1 VVSGFLDKGVAV
13 AKKRL
18 ISLSVVFSALAVVG
32 LFQPVPY
39 VLERPGP
46 LFNTLGAVDGTQLV
60 SISGTK
66 TYPTRGE
73 LNMTTVSV
81 YGGPEQGIDL
91 IQAIGGWF
99 NPKVNVIP
107 REVIYPENFT
117 EQEQQQQSVADFS
130 GSQSAATAAA
140 LNYLHLPVQSKIF
153 ISSIEVGMP
162 ADGVLEP
169 GDVVLSV
176 NGVEV
181 TSARQAVSLIR
192 VPPVGKIVHI
202 SVLRKGS
209 VKNLKLKT
217 VSHPEHPNWPFIGIG
232 VDTKYQA
239 TFNINFGVNDVG
251 GPSGGTMFA
260 LSIIDKLTPG
270 ALTDGNVIAGTGT
283 ITAEGE
289 VGAIGGIAQKM
300 IASADHGAKLFIAP
314 KSNCEDI
321 VGHVP
326 AGLKVVPVETL
337 TQAVK
342 VLNDFTA
349 NKPLATCPVNAAK

>member
-1 VVSGFLDKGVAV
+1 M

-18 ISLSVVFSALAVVG
+18 ISLSVVFVALAVAA

-46 LFNTLGAVDGTQLV
+46 LFNTLGEVDGTQLV
-60 SISGTK
+60 AISGTK

-99 NPKVNVIP
+99 SPKINVVP
-107 REVIYPENFT
+107 RDVIYPENFT
-117 EQEQQQQSVADFS
+117 EQQQQQESVADFS
-130 GSQSAATAAA
+130 ASQSDATAAA
-140 LNYLHLPVQSKIF
+140 LNYLNLPVQSKIL
-153 ISSIEVGMP
+153 ISSIEKGMP

-181 TSARQAVSLIR
+181 TSARQAVALIR
-192 VPPVGKIVHI
+192 IPPVGKVVRM
-202 SVLRKGS
+202 SVLRKGL
-209 VKNLKLKT
+209 VKNVQMKT
-217 VSHPEHPNWPFIGIG
+217 VSHPEHAKWPFIGIG
-232 VDTKYQA
+232 VDTNYEA
-239 TFNINFGVNDVG
+239 TFKIDFGVDDVG

-270 ALTDGNVIAGTGT
+270 ALADGKVIAGTGT
-283 ITAEGE
+283 ITPEGS

-300 IASADHGAKLFIAP
+300 IASADHGAQLFIAP
-314 KSNCEDI
+314 KSNCQDI

-326 AGLKVVPVETL
+326 AGLKVVPVATL
-337 TQAVK
+337 NQAVK
-342 VLNDFTA
+342 VLNDFKA
-349 NKPLATCPVNAAK
+349 KKPLASCPVNSTK

>member
-1 VVSGFLDKGVAV
+1 M
-13 AKKRL
+13 AKKRQ
-18 ISLSVVFSALAVVG
+18 ISLSVVLVALAIAA

-46 LFNTLGAVDGTQLV
+46 LFNTLGEVDGTQLV
-60 SISGTK
+60 AISGTK

-99 NPKVNVIP
+99 SPKINVVP
-107 REVIYPENFT
+107 RELIYPENLT
-117 EQEQQQQSVADFS
+117 DEQQQQISVADFS
-130 GSQSAATAAA
+130 TSQSDATAAA
-140 LNYLHLPVQSKIF
+140 LNYLQLPVQSKILV
-153 ISSIEVGMP
+153 SSIETGLP

-181 TSARQAVSLIR
+181 TSARQTVSLIR
-192 VPPVGKIVHI
+192 IPPVGKVVRI
-202 SVLRKGS
+202 SVLRKGL
-209 VKNLKLKT
+209 VKNVQMKT
-217 VSHPEHPNWPFIGIG
+217 VSHPEHPKWPFIGIG
-232 VDTKYQA
+232 VDTNYEA
-239 TFNINFGVNDVG
+239 TFNIDFGVDDVG
-251 GPSGGTMFA
+251 GPSGGTLFA

-270 ALTDGNVIAGTGT
+270 SLTNGKVIAGTGT
-283 ITAEGE
+283 ITPEGS

-300 IASADHGAKLFIAP
+300 IASADHGAELFIAP

-321 VGHVP
+321 IGHMP
-326 AGLKVVPVETL
+326 TGLKVVPVETL
-337 TQAVK
+337 AQAVK
-342 VLNDFTA
+342 VLNDFKA
-349 NKPLATCPVNAAK
+349 KKPLASCPVKLAK

>member
-1 VVSGFLDKGVAV
+1 M

-18 ISLSVVFSALAVVG
+18 ISLSTVFVALGVAA

-46 LFNTLGAVDGTQLV
+46 LFNTLGEVDGTQLV

-81 YGGPEQGIDL
+81 YGGPQQGIDV

-107 REVIYPENFT
+107 REIVYPEDLT
-117 EQEQQQQSVADFS
+117 EQQQEQESVADFS
-130 GSQSAATAAA
+130 ASQSDATAAA
-140 LNYLHLPVQSKIF
+140 LNYLQLPVQSKILV
-153 ISSIEVGMP
+153 SSIESGLP

-169 GDVVLSV
+169 GDIVLTV

-181 TSARQAVSLIR
+181 TTARQTIALIR
-192 VPPVGKIVHI
+192 IPPVGKVVQM
-202 SVLRKGS
+202 SVLRKGLIKN
-209 VKNLKLKT
+209 VKMKT
-217 VSHPEHPNWPFIGIG
+217 VAHPENAKWPFIGIG
-232 VDTKYQA
+232 IDNDYEA
-239 TFNINFGVNDVG
+239 EFNIDFGVDDVG

-270 ALTDGNVIAGTGT
+270 SLTNGKVIAGTGT
-283 ITAEGE
+283 ISPDGT

-300 IASADHGAKLFIAP
+300 IASVDHGAELFLAP
-314 KSNCEDI
+314 QSNCDDV
-321 VGHVP
+321 VGHIPV
-326 AGLKVVPVETL
+326 GLKVVPVKTL
-337 TQAVK
+337 SQAVK
-342 VLNDFTA
+342 VLQDFKDK
-349 NKPLATCPVNAAK
+349 KPLASCPVNSARQGE

>member
-1 VVSGFLDKGVAV
+1 M

-18 ISLSVVFSALAVVG
+18 VSLSVVFAALAVAA

-46 LFNTLGAVDGTQLV
+46 LFNTLGEVDGTKLV
-60 SISGTK
+60 LISGTK

-81 YGGPEQGIDL
+81 YGGPQQGIDL
-91 IQAIGGWF
+91 IQAVGGWF
-99 NPKVNVIP
+99 NPKVNVVP
-107 REVIYPENFT
+107 REVVYPEDLT
-117 EQEQQQQSVADFS
+117 DQQQEQESVADFS
-130 GSQSAATAAA
+130 ASQSDATAAA
-140 LNYLHLPVQSKIF
+140 LNYLRLPVKNKILV
-153 ISSIEVGMP
+153 SSIGSGLP
-162 ADGVLEP
+162 AYGVLEP

-181 TSARQAVSLIR
+181 TSASQAVALIR
-192 VPPVGKIVHI
+192 IPPVGKVVRV
-202 SVLRKGS
+202 SVLRKGLI
-209 VKNLKLKT
+209 KNVRIKT
-217 VSHPEHPNWPFIGIG
+217 VVHPDNAKWPFIGIG
-232 VDTKYQA
+232 IDNSYEA
-239 TFNINFGVNDVG
+239 TFNIEFGVDDVG

-270 ALTDGNVIAGTGT
+270 SLTNGKVIAGTGT
-283 ITAEGE
+283 ISPEGS

-300 IASADHGAKLFIAP
+300 IASADHGAALFIAP

-326 AGLKVVPVETL
+326 AGLKVVPVNTL
-337 TQAVK
+337 AQAVK
-342 VLNDFTA
+342 VLNDFKAKKRLASCPA
-349 NKPLATCPVNAAK
+349 NSAR